1 MEERSVRLLD
11 RWRAGDEA
19 AAGALFRRYA
29 DRLTKLTRSR
39 LPARLAP
46 RLDAEDVVQSAFRSF
61 FAAVRQGRYDVEHGG
76 DLWQL
81 LVTIT
86 LRKLYHQI
94 ERHSARKRGAGREM
108 PLTDDVQPA
117 SAKHMAA
124 ANESPAEA
132 LALIEEVE
140 QLMSGL
146 SDVQRHMVELRL
158 QGHTLEEI
166 AAATDRCPLTVRR
179 VLQRVKNELQRRQAV
194 DAR

>member
-1 MEERSVRLLD
+1 MEERSSHLLD
-11 RWRAGDEA
+11 RWRAGDET

-29 DRLTKLTRSR
+29 DRLTKLTQSR

-61 FAAVRQGRYDVEHGG
+61 FAACRQGRYDVEHGG

-94 ERHSARKRGAGREM
+94 ERHSARKRGAGRET

-117 SAKHMAA
+117 SGKQTADQ
-124 ANESPAEA
+124 SPAEA
-132 LALIEEVE
+132 QALIEEVE
-140 QLMSGL
+140 QLMRGL
-146 SDVQRHMVELRL
+146 SAVQRHMIELRL

-179 VLQRVKNELQRRQAV
+179 VLQRVRNELHRRQAV
-194 DAR
+194 DGARS